1 MENTTCNGSAG
12 QSVGLDGCR
21 TDVAGVDTSGTLKV
35 VLTSVA
41 LLVIFLSSIAGNIV
55 VFLIFFKRPALLT
68 ISNRFILN
76 LSVCNCLNT
85 LFVMPFMLVS
95 LIARGWIFGD
105 VLCRGTGFLMNT
117 TFAASTLTLVA
128 ISVDRYCAVA
138 MPLHYAMRVTS
149 KRSIAMIVSVWS
161 AAVIASL
168 PPLLGWN
175 RYVYQ
180 NDKASCTVLWRDGHH
195 FARYYTLYLVGVTFI
210 LPLIVIV
217 GSYIAI
223 FRSAKNNFERTRR
236 NSIVP
241 SNNIDD
247 GTQTPLRDGRRRS
260 STAPILTRR
269 LSSSSRLGPL
279 PWHKDE
285 WKTALTSLLVVSTF
299 IICWVPYFIIIVLES
314 VLPDPT
320 QIYPVLELVSLLL
333 AMSSCAINPFV
344 YVFRSKLAR
353 QQLKII
359 LGLRREHEE
368 YMNES
373 RRGSVCTAIKEGI
386 IRQSSTESDLD
397 ERNIQTLP
405 PKKSTTLTSLV
416 HVPSSVSMRS

>member
-1 MENTTCNGSAG
+1 MENTSCNDSVSAL
-12 QSVGLDGCR
+12 VLNGCR
-21 TDVAGVDTSGTLKV
+21 TDIDALRTFKL
-35 VLTSVA
+35 VLTSLS
-41 LLVIFLSSIAGNIV
+41 LLLIFLSSIAGNML
-55 VFLIFFKRPALLT
+55 VFLIFMKRPALLT
-68 ISNRFILN
+68 ISNRFIMN

-85 LFVMPFMLVS
+85 LFVMPFMFAS
-95 LIARGWIFGD
+95 LISKEWIFGD
-105 VLCRGTGFLMNT
+105 VVCRGTGFLMNT

-128 ISVDRYCAVA
+128 ISIDRYCAVA
-138 MPLHYAMRVTS
+138 MPLHYTMRVTS
-149 KRSIAMIVSVWS
+149 KRSIAMIISVWT
-161 AAVIASL
+161 AAVVASL

-175 RYVYQ
+175 SYVYQ
-180 NDKASCTVLWRDGHH
+180 ADKASCTVLWMNRDP

-210 LPLIVIV
+210 LPLIVLV
-217 GSYIAI
+217 ASYVAI

-241 SNNIDD
+241 SNSIDD

-260 STAPILTRR
+260 STAPILVRR
-269 LSSSSRLGPL
+269 LSSSSRIAPL

-314 VLPDPT
+314 VLNDPNV
-320 QIYPVLELVSLLL
+320 IYPILELISILL

-344 YVFRSKLAR
+344 YVFRSNVAR

-359 LGLRREHEE
+359 LGLRREREE
-368 YMNES
+368 YANES
-373 RRGSVCTAIKEGI
+373 RRGSVCAAIKEGI

-397 ERNIQTLP
+397 EKNIQNTVSP
-405 PKKSTTLTSLV
+405 PKKSATLTTLV
-416 HVPSSVSMRS
+416 HVPSLASMRA